1 MQSDKDIRLPEGF
14 RGQSLVVL
22 PRTIVTGFLN
32 TDPVTSHLFITDIG
46 YYPKAR
52 YHYVERPEGIDQH
65 IIIYCTDGGGW
76 LEVNRKRITLSASEF
91 IIVPAETPHRYAADV
106 SKPWTIYWL
115 HFKGD
120 ASSFIVDLILK
131 GSEDYKPQLSFNED
145 RIKLFDEICHNLEKG
160 YSEDTLRYVN
170 MVFSHFLSSLIYEN
184 KFGRIE
190 KPENDLLAKTVGY
203 MQDKINSAIK
213 LDELAAFVNLS
224 ASHFSAVFKAKTGH
238 SPIEYFNQLKVQ
250 KACQYLSFTNMPVKE
265 IALKLGIADQYY
277 FSRMFTKLMG
287 VSPTGYR
294 DKN

>member
-190 KPENDLLAKTVGY
+190 KPENDFLAKTVGY

>member
-52 YHYVERPEGIDQH
+52 YHYVERPGGIDQH

-131 GSEDYKPQLSFNED
+131 GSEDYKPHLSFNED

>member
-131 GSEDYKPQLSFNED
+131 GSEDYKPHLSFNED